1 MPEAEDLALR
11 AARAAAHGA
20 RWSSPTQC
28 HGLAGNIEFLLDVFQ
43 VTGDARHLEEAR
55 VLGRLL
61 QSFGIPTDGLLVWP
75 SESPT
80 TVTPDYTVG
89 YAGVA
94 ACLLRLSAPERLP
107 RQLSRRGFRSPR
119 PR

>member
-1 MPEAEDLALR
+1 
-11 AARAAAHGA
+11 
-20 RWSSPTQC
+20 
-28 HGLAGNIEFLLDVFQ
+28 
-43 VTGDARHLEEAR
+43 

-61 QSFGIPTDGLLVWP
+61 QSFGVTTDGLLAWP

-107 RQLSRRGFRSPR
+107 RQLSRRGFAGKTPR